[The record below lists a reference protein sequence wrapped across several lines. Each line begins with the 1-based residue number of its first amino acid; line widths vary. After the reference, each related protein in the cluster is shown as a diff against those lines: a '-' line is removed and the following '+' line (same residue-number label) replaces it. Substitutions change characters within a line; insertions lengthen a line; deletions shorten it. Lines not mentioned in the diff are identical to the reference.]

1 MRGWLL
7 GFVREHY
14 NALVVLAGV
23 SLLGAASGVIGAF
36 AVLRRRALVGD
47 ALSHAALPGLC
58 LAFLVLRERNLV
70 AMLAGALASGIVA
83 LAILAF
89 LARWTRIKDD
99 AALGTVLTVFFGL
112 GIVLLKVI
120 QNLEGTG
127 SKAGL
132 NAYIFGKTAGMTRD
146 DLAVIAVASALGLAL
161 VVAFYKV
168 WQVITFDPDFA
179 ATLGWP
185 VYWLDLALMSL
196 VACAVVIGLPSVGV
210 VLVSALLI
218 LPAVSARCWTDR
230 LAPLLGLSGLLG
242 GLIGLAGSL
251 LSAVYAQLPAGP
263 IIVLCAAAVVA
274 VSLLAGT
281 RRGLWVRWQTQRQ
294 FERDWHLAELLCL
307 LYEKGGCYAPLTTR
321 PTPGHDA
328 AAPTAREHAW
338 GLDQRTFGCQ
348 GLSLRIA
355 RGVLRDAQ
363 RRGLVTCEGTQ
374 LRLTPAG
381 WREAVRQV
389 RRQRLW
395 ALVLTEHPDLA
406 ASGVNLATD
415 DPESFLPADERE
427 RLIEQLRQSGR
438 WPMDQEVA

>member
-1 MRGWLL
+1 MQ
-7 GFVREHY
+7 FVREHY
-14 NALVVLAGV
+14 NALVVLVSV

-70 AMLAGALASGIVA
+70 AMLAGALASGIAA
-83 LAILAF
+83 LAILAA

-146 DLAVIAVASALGLAL
+146 DLAVIAVASAVGLAL
-161 VVAFYKV
+161 VLLYYKA

-196 VACAVVIGLPSVGV
+196 VACAVVIGLPSVGL

-230 LAPLLGLSGLLG
+230 LAPLLVLAGLLG
-242 GLIGLAGSL
+242 GLIGMGGSL

-263 IIVLCAAAVVA
+263 IIVLCGTAVVA

-281 RRGLWVRWQTQRQ
+281 RRGLWVRWQRQRQ
-294 FERDWHLAELLCL
+294 FERDWHLAELLCAAH
-307 LYEKGGCYAPLTTR
+307 EQEAHGPWAE
-321 PTPGHDA
+321 
-328 AAPTAREHAW
+328 AAPPGRSAAVPGRPAGSLTAVQEALAR
-338 GLDQRTFGCQ
+338 R
-348 GLSLRIA
+348 GLSPHTLRA
-355 RGVLRDAQ
+355 TLHDAQ
-363 RRGLVTCEGTQ
+363 RRGLVAVQGDQ
-374 LRLTPAG
+374 MHLTPAG
-381 WREAVRQV
+381 RREAVRQL

-395 ALVLTEHPDLA
+395 ELVLTEHPDLA
-406 ASGVNLATD
+406 TSGVNLATD
-415 DPESFLPADERE
+415 DPQALLPADERD
-427 RLIEQLRQSGR
+427 RLIDQLRQMGR
-438 WPMDQEVA
+438 WPLEEAP